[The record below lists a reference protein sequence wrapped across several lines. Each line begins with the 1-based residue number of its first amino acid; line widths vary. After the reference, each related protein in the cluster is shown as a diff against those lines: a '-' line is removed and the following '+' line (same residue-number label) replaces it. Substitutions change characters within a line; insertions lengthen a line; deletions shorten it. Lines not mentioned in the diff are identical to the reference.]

1 MRSNFRNSI
10 YRTKLSF
17 GKSANGK
24 RLRSG
29 EGSNSAAHLLTG
41 ESSNSGTHNLPGDSS
56 NSGSR
61 ILPGDSLNS
70 EAHLLTGE
78 PSNSGTRIFPA
89 EPGNDGMRPLPHEL
103 IRSKMQLLTRKAFSM
118 ATFLFAFVVLLVP
131 NQLAAQGWTVNEADY
146 EYNGDITGIVF
157 LDGVQV
163 TDGALG
169 AFVDGVCRGVDDQ
182 AEAGP
187 DGFLGFQ
194 FMVHSNVSA
203 GETMTFRYYN
213 ESNVQIY
220 DVVETVEFI
229 SNMIIGDARDPFVFN
244 AVTNDPPVVTSPIV
258 SLTYD
263 EYFGSDDIDLS
274 TVFSDPDLNTLSYTA
289 VSDDPGVVT
298 VSIAGD
304 LLTITEA
311 GLGSTT
317 VTVTADD
324 DLATVQDI
332 FTVTVNN
339 VNDAPEVENPIA
351 DITRDEFFGTETVD
365 LTNTFSDKDNDALS
379 YTATSSNT
387 TVVTVS
393 VTGTT
398 LTITEVEPGTAEIT
412 VSASDGAETT
422 PTTFTF
428 TMVNVNETPEV
439 DNPVPDQDLDEYFS
453 SQGISLAG
461 RYSDPDGDN
470 LSLTVVS
477 SDPDVVTAGIEG
489 NDLTLTET
497 GLGTST
503 VTITISDGNLEVTD
517 VFSVV
522 VNNVNDDPEVVSPI
536 AQQDLQEYFGT
547 WTVGLS
553 GVFTDKD
560 GDNLTY
566 SASSDAPGVVTV
578 NVAGT
583 NLTITEAGLGTAV
596 ITVSATDGNGGSG
609 STTFDV
615 IVANVNDA
623 PVVANALPDRTLEE
637 NFGTLDIDI
646 SNVFSDKDNDAL
658 TIVPVSSNPG
668 VVGVSLTGTTLT
680 LSEGGLGTSTITLT
694 ASDASES
701 VSDIFSVTVINVND
715 PPTVVNPISDKE
727 YPERFNSATVNL
739 SGVFDD
745 PDGDPLNYSANSSDA
760 TIVTVSVEGG
770 VLTIT
775 EAGGQGQATV
785 TVTAT
790 DPSNAEVSDNFLVT
804 VVNVNDPPV
813 VAAPIPDQSA
823 DEYFG
828 TTRIDLSPVFSDEDG
843 DALTYTASSS
853 NTTVVTVAI
862 VGSELVISE
871 EGELGTSTI
880 TVSASDNAQN
890 ASDVFEF
897 TVNNVNDAPVVAN
910 PIADQEADEY
920 FSSRN
925 VVISSVFSDKD
936 LDNLNYSV
944 ASSNTDVVTVALSG
958 TTLTITEVGLGTST
972 ISVSASDGTLS
983 VTDEFLFTVNNVN
996 DPPTVAIPLGDL
1008 QVDEYFNFRTVDLSN
1023 TFADQDPGDQ
1033 LTYSAVSSDHN
1044 VVSVSVAGAELT
1056 ITEAGLGTATITVT
1070 ATDDGVG
1077 TLSVS
1082 DDFSITV
1089 NNVNDAPEVVNP
1101 VGEINLNEY
1110 FGTSSRNV
1118 AGVFTD
1124 KDGDA
1129 LTYEA
1134 VSGNTSVVTVSMS
1147 GSILYFTEQGLGSSS
1162 ITVTATDDGEGNL
1175 SRGHSFILNVNNV
1188 NDPPIV
1194 VDPLEDIVTD
1204 ENFVTLPVDLTGTF
1218 TDKDNDA
1225 LTYTAVSSNAGVVT
1239 TSVSGNTLSIHEE
1252 GLGTAILTVTASD
1265 GSLSVSDQFSI
1276 TINNVN
1282 DAPVVVDPITD
1293 RNYDEGF
1300 GSASISVSPV
1310 FNDEDGDVLSYTV
1323 ESSNTTVVSATMSG
1337 TTLLITERG
1346 NGTATITVRA
1356 SDGFLSVSDAFIVGV
1371 INLNDA
1377 PVVANPVADQ
1387 EENEYFGSIDINIS
1401 SVFSDE
1407 DGDPLTITASSSDP
1421 GIVTTSISGDIL
1433 TITEQGLGTATIT
1446 LVADDDLLTVQD
1458 DFLVTVNNVND
1469 APIIE
1474 NGLDDLSLDEHFGTT
1489 TLDLSDVFSDKDGD
1503 ALTLS
1508 VDNSATSV
1516 VTVGLSGT
1524 TLTINEAGLGSATIT
1539 VDASDGTLGV
1549 SDQFIVTV
1557 NNVNDAPVV
1566 EQPVEDQVFNERF
1579 GSATIS
1585 LASVF
1590 SDPDGDALILSAVS
1604 NHPGIITVNL
1614 SETTLTI
1621 NEEGLGNGTVSITA
1635 SDGSLAQTQTFSVT
1649 VNNVNDPP
1657 VLSSPLADQNYAEY
1671 FNRSLLSISNL
1682 FSDPDGDVLIYTIVS
1697 TDESVATVSV
1707 EGTTVTIDEEG
1718 LGTTTVEITATDGEF
1733 FIDYAFN
1740 VTIFNVN
1747 DAPEVVNA
1755 IADQELDEHFG
1766 FTTIGLSSVF
1776 DDKDGDA
1783 LTLSAVSSNNAVVE
1797 VSVDVTTLLITETGL
1812 GSSQVTVTAT
1822 DGTLS
1827 VDEQFTVT
1835 VNNVNDAP
1843 VITAPV
1849 DDLVLN
1855 EHFNSTAV
1863 DLSSVFTDPD
1873 GDAILFSV
1881 ASSDPGIVTTS
1892 LSGATLVIREAGLG
1906 TATITVTGSDG
1917 SLATDELFQVTVNNV
1932 NDAPEVVTPISS
1944 ASRSEGFGTETI
1956 DLAPVFVDP
1965 DDDPMN
1971 YTAISSNTTVVT
1983 VSISGTILTIT
1994 EVGLGA
2000 ATITVTA
2007 SDGSLSTND
2016 QFSFT
2021 IDNVNDPPEVLQ
2033 PLGDRSFDEGFLST
2047 SINLTNFFSDPDG
2060 DVLSFSASSAN
2071 TDVVT
2076 VSVSSNTLTITE
2088 VGLGSAEVTVTASD
2102 GSLTNQ
2108 DIFTASVGNVN
2119 DSPVIQVPVNDQV
2132 YDEYFDTETIDLSS
2146 VFADPDGDALTISAI
2161 SSNTNV
2167 VAVSVSGTT
2176 LTITERGLGTSTIN
2190 LTATDGDLSVLDQF
2204 NVSVVNVNDNP
2215 EVRNPLPD
2223 REFDEGFVS
2232 SGISL
2237 AATFTDKDGDVLTLS
2252 AVSSNTGVV
2261 SVSISGTTLTLA
2273 ETGLGTAT
2281 VTVTASDGNLH
2292 VSDDFI
2298 VVVNNVN
2305 DQPVVISPIPDRE
2318 LDEHF
2323 GFITID
2329 LSNVFTDPD
2338 VIDQLTFSA
2347 VSADTDIITVSVT
2360 GNTLTI
2366 QEVGLGTTSVTVT
2379 ATDDGDGN
2387 LSVDDVFMVTV
2398 NNVNDPPEVAVP
2410 IPDQEFDEYF
2420 VSAELDLSATY
2431 TDPDADP
2438 LTLTPVSSNPN
2449 VVAVEVSG
2457 TTVTLLETGLGS
2469 ATVTV
2474 TASDG
2479 TLSVDEQFTV
2489 RVNNVNDAPV
2499 VANPLADQVYN
2510 EYFNT
2515 STLSISNL
2523 FFDKDNDPLT
2533 YSVASSDPTVVSVD
2547 VTATTVAIHEEGLG
2561 SATVT
2566 VTADDGEYSVTETF
2580 LVTVNNV
2587 NDRPRVANPL
2597 SDREYDEYYIGDTL
2611 NISNVFADKD
2621 GDELALS
2628 ASSDDPSVVNAYVI
2642 GAELYIIEQGLGDAL
2657 ITVVASDGQ
2666 LDISDQLTV
2675 TVNNVNDAPEVVNP
2689 IQDQDYLEYFNT
2701 SKLSLQ
2707 NVFYDK
2713 DGDELKITAVSSNTN
2728 VVTLSFSEED
2738 MILTLQEQSLGT
2750 STVTLTATDGTLSV
2764 DASFL
2769 VTINNVNDPPVVAN
2783 PVADQEGLEYDGP
2796 FTIDLASVFFDKDGD
2811 PLTLEAR
2818 SADTTVIRASVSGTT
2833 LTISEVAP
2841 GQAEIIVTATD
2852 EGNLSA
2858 EDRFTFNLVNVN
2870 DAPVVENTVG
2880 FLSLKEYFESE
2891 RIDISDVF
2899 FDKDGDVLKYS
2910 AVSSNKEVLT
2920 VEVDGD
2926 TLVMNEVGLGITT
2939 IILTASDGS
2948 LSNDD
2953 VFEVSVDNVNDNP
2966 QVNALLPDV
2975 EQYEY
2980 FEEYIVDLHGVFS
2993 DPDVGDILTL
3003 SVVSSDPG
3011 VVQAEI
3017 QDTTVV
3023 ITETG
3028 LGSSGLT
3035 VTVEDEGGLTAAVEF
3050 NFTVWNVNDAPEVVD
3065 PIPDFELVDN
3075 IGTISFGL
3083 DTLFWDK
3090 DNDTLNYSIVV
3101 SDTELV
3107 AFTMTDSVLTFD
3119 ALEVGDVEVILTAS
3133 DTALSAVDTFNI
3145 TVVDEVLLIVR
3156 YDGRRLPNEDT
3167 IDVCNDAD
3175 DETIQVISSVAWG
3188 FEKVSEATWLVAG
3201 IEEDSS
3207 LNLAFSENLT
3217 GASRFAEILI
3227 FDEQGHKF
3235 TFYLQQSDCNIDTT
3249 SVGSRQVFAP
3259 DIYPNP
3265 VEQMLYITN
3274 ENGML
3279 NGAQFEIIDN
3289 SGKRLYLQEIE
3300 AGDGRTIEVDMS
3312 GYSEGMYFI
3321 RIRNKKGSWMDKII
3335 KL

>member
-1 MRSNFRNSI
+1 MRFNFRNSI
-10 YRTKLSF
+10 YRTHLYLENAVSGIRPRLREGTSRWMRQLCRKPLCGMLQSF
-17 GKSANGK
+17 GKVVHSSV
-24 RLRSG
+24 RLPFEKPRY
-29 EGSNSAAHLLTG
+29 
-41 ESSNSGTHNLPGDSS
+41 GT
-56 NSGSR
+56 
-61 ILPGDSLNS
+61 
-70 EAHLLTGE
+70 
-78 PSNSGTRIFPA
+78 IF
-89 EPGNDGMRPLPHEL
+89 MFVL
-103 IRSKMQLLTRKAFSM
+103 AFM
-118 ATFLFAFVVLLVP
+118 LVP
-131 NQLAAQGWTVNEADY
+131 GQLSAQHGWTFNEADY
-146 EYNGDITGIVF
+146 ENSADISGIVY

-169 AFVDGVCRGVDDQ
+169 AFVDGVCRGYDDL
-182 AEAGP
+182 AETGP
-187 DGFLGFQ
+187 GGFLGFQ
-194 FMVHSNVSA
+194 FLVYSNESA
-203 GETMTFRYYN
+203 GEVMSFRYYN
-213 ESNVQIY
+213 ENNGLTY
-220 DVVETVEFI
+220 DVVETIEFI
-229 SNMIIGDARDPFVFN
+229 SNEIFGNAVEPLVFN
-244 AVTNDPPVVTSPIV
+244 AVTNDPPVVTSPVV
-258 SLTYD
+258 SRTYD

-274 TVFSDPDLNTLSYTA
+274 TVFSDPDLNTLTYTA

-298 VSIAGD
+298 VSVAGD

-311 GLGSTT
+311 GLGSAT

-324 DLATVQDI
+324 GLATVQDI

-351 DITRDEFFGTETVD
+351 DITRDEGFGTETVD
-365 LTNTFSDKDNDALS
+365 LTNTFSDKDNDALT
-379 YTATSSNT
+379 YTASSSDPGSV
-387 TVVTVS
+387 TVVVS
-393 VTGTT
+393 GTT
-398 LTITEVEPGTAEIT
+398 LTITEVYP
-412 VSASDGAETT
+412 
-422 PTTFTF
+422 
-428 TMVNVNETPEV
+428 
-439 DNPVPDQDLDEYFS
+439 
-453 SQGISLAG
+453 
-461 RYSDPDGDN
+461 
-470 LSLTVVS
+470 
-477 SDPDVVTAGIEG
+477 
-489 NDLTLTET
+489 
-497 GLGTST
+497 GTST
-503 VTITISDGNLEVTD
+503 ITVNATDGTETTSTTFSFTTNNINDAPVVETPIEDLVLDESFDTYDINLADIFFDED
-517 VFSVV
+517 
-522 VNNVNDDPEVVSPI
+522 
-536 AQQDLQEYFGT
+536 QDA
-547 WTVGLS
+547 
-553 GVFTDKD
+553 
-560 GDNLTY
+560 LTY
-566 SASSDAPGVVTV
+566 VPASSNTGVVTV
-578 NVAGT
+578 SVSGNT
-583 NLTITEAGLGTAV
+583 LTITEAG
-596 ITVSATDGNGGSG
+596 I
-609 STTFDV
+609 
-615 IVANVNDA
+615 
-623 PVVANALPDRTLEE
+623 
-637 NFGTLDIDI
+637 
-646 SNVFSDKDNDAL
+646 
-658 TIVPVSSNPG
+658 
-668 VVGVSLTGTTLT
+668 
-680 LSEGGLGTSTITLT
+680 GTSTITVT

-701 VSDIFSVTVINVND
+701 VSDNFTVSVQNVND
-715 PPTVVNPISDKE
+715 PPVVINPISDKE
-727 YPERFNSATVNL
+727 YAEGFNSATVNL

-745 PDGDPLNYSANSSDA
+745 PDGDALTYSAATSDP
-760 TIVTVSVEGG
+760 TIVTVSVSSA

-775 EAGGQGQATV
+775 EAGGFGQATV

-790 DPSNAEVSDNFLVT
+790 DPSNAEVSDSFVVT

-813 VAAPIPDQSA
+813 VAAPVPDQSA

-862 VGSELVISE
+862 DGSDLVISE
-871 EGELGTSTI
+871 AGELGTSTI
-880 TVSASDNAQN
+880 TVNASDGAQN
-890 ASDVFEF
+890 ATDAFAF
-897 TVNNVNDAPVVAN
+897 TVNNVNDAPEVAN

-925 VVISSVFSDKD
+925 IIISSVFSDKD
-936 LDNLNYSV
+936 LDNLTYTV
-944 ASSNTDVVTVALSG
+944 GSSNTDVVTAALSG
-958 TTLTITEVGLGTST
+958 TTLTISEVGLGTST
-972 ISVSASDGTLS
+972 ISVTASDGTLS

-996 DPPTVAIPLGDL
+996 DPPTVAIPLGNL
-1008 QVDEYFNFRTVDLSN
+1008 QVDEYFNTRTINLSG

-1033 LTYSAVSSDHN
+1033 LTYSAVSNDEN
-1044 VVSVSVAGAELT
+1044 VVTVTVTGAELT

-1101 VGEINLNEY
+1101 VGEINLDEY
-1110 FGTSSRNV
+1110 FGTRSRNV

-1129 LTYEA
+1129 LTYTA

-1147 GSILYFTEQGLGSSS
+1147 GSILYFTEQGLGSSL
-1162 ITVTATDDGEGNL
+1162 ITVTATDDGEGALRTN
-1175 SRGHSFILNVNNV
+1175 HSFVLNVNNV
-1188 NDPPIV
+1188 NDPPVV
-1194 VDPLEDIVTD
+1194 VDPLDDIVTD
-1204 ENFVTLPVDLTGTF
+1204 ENFVTLPVSLTGTF

-1239 TSVSGNTLSIHEE
+1239 TSVSGSTLSIHEE
-1252 GLGTAILTVTASD
+1252 GLGTATLTVTASD

-1310 FNDEDGDVLSYTV
+1310 FNDEDGDVLSYAV
-1323 ESSNTTVVSATMSG
+1323 ESSNTAVVSATMSG

-1346 NGTATITVRA
+1346 NGNSTITVRA
-1356 SDGFLSVSDAFIVGV
+1356 SDGFLSVTDEFIVGV

-1401 SVFSDE
+1401 NVFSDE

-1433 TITEQGLGTATIT
+1433 TITEQGLGNATIT
-1446 LVADDDLLTVQD
+1446 LVADDDLLTVED

-1474 NGLDDLSLDEHFGTT
+1474 NDLDDLSLDEHFGTT

-1566 EQPVEDQVFNERF
+1566 EQPVADQVFDERF

-1590 SDPDGDALILSAVS
+1590 SDPDGDALTLSAVS

-1614 SETTLTI
+1614 PETTLTI

-1635 SDGSLAQTQTFSVT
+1635 SDGALAQTQTFSVT

-1682 FSDPDGDVLIYTIVS
+1682 FSDPDGDALSYTIVS
-1697 TDESVATVSV
+1697 SDESVATVSV
-1707 EGTTVTIDEEG
+1707 GGTTVTIDEEG

-1733 FIDYAFN
+1733 FIDFAFN
-1740 VTIFNVN
+1740 VTIANVN

-1766 FTTIGLSSVF
+1766 FNTIGLSSVF

-1783 LTLSAVSSNNAVVE
+1783 LTLSAVSSNTSVVE
-1797 VSVDVTTLLITETGL
+1797 VSVDVTTLLITEIGL
-1812 GSSQVTVTAT
+1812 GSSLVTVTAT

-1827 VDEQFTVT
+1827 VDEQFTVS

-1843 VITAPV
+1843 EVTAPV

-1873 GDAILFSV
+1873 GDAILLSV
-1881 ASSDPGIVTTS
+1881 SSSNPDIVTAS
-1892 LSGATLVIREAGLG
+1892 LSGTLVIIRETGLG

-1917 SLATDELFQVTVNNV
+1917 SLSADELFQVTVNNV
-1932 NDAPEVVTPISS
+1932 NDAPEVVVPISS
-1944 ASRSEGFGTETI
+1944 LSRNEGFGSTTI
-1956 DLAPVFVDP
+1956 DLGPVFVDP
-1965 DDDPMN
+1965 DDDPMT
-1971 YTAISSNTTVVT
+1971 YEAISSNTTVVT
-1983 VSISGTILTIT
+1983 VSISGTILTIS

-2000 ATITVTA
+2000 STITVTA

-2060 DVLSFSASSAN
+2060 DVLTFSASSAN

-2088 VGLGSAEVTVTASD
+2088 VGLGNSEVTVTASD

-2119 DSPVIQVPVNDQV
+2119 DPPVIQTPVNDQA
-2132 YDEYFDTETIDLSS
+2132 YDEYFGTETIDLSS

-2167 VAVSVSGTT
+2167 VTVSVTGTT
-2176 LTITERGLGTSTIN
+2176 LTITEAGLGTSTIN

-2204 NVSVVNVNDNP
+2204 NVGVINVNDNP
-2215 EVRNPLPD
+2215 EVQNPLPD
-2223 REFDEGFVS
+2223 REYDEGFVS

-2237 AATFTDKDGDVLTLS
+2237 AATFTDKDGDVLFLS
-2252 AVSSNTGVV
+2252 AESDDPGVV
-2261 SVSISGTTLTLA
+2261 SVSITGTTLTLT

-2281 VTVTASDGNLH
+2281 VTVTASDGDLH

-2305 DQPVVISPIPDRE
+2305 DQPVVIRPIPDRE

-2323 GFITID
+2323 GSITIG

-2338 VIDQLTFSA
+2338 VIDRLTFSA

-2360 GNTLTI
+2360 GSTLTI
-2366 QEVGLGTTSVTVT
+2366 REVGLGRTTVTVT

-2387 LSVDDVFMVTV
+2387 LSVDDVFTITL

-2410 IPDQEFDEYF
+2410 IPDQVFDEYF
-2420 VSAELDLSATY
+2420 ESADLDLSATF
-2431 TDPDADP
+2431 TDPDPDTDA

-2479 TLSVDEQFTV
+2479 SLSVDEQFTV

-2533 YSVASSDPTVVSVD
+2533 YSVASSDPTVVTVD

-2597 SDREYDEYYIGDTL
+2597 SDRKYDEYFIGDTL
-2611 NISNVFADKD
+2611 DISAVFADKD
-2621 GDELALS
+2621 GDELELS
-2628 ASSDDPSVVNAYVI
+2628 ASSDDPSVVDAYVI
-2642 GAELYIIEQGLGDAL
+2642 GTELYIIEQGLGDAVVM
-2657 ITVVASDGQ
+2657 VVASDGQ

-2701 SKLSLQ
+2701 SKLSLK

-2728 VVTLSFSEED
+2728 VVTLSFLEED
-2738 MILTLQEQSLGT
+2738 MILTLQEQNLGT

-2841 GQAEIIVTATD
+2841 GQAEVTVTATD
-2852 EGNLSA
+2852 EGDLSA
-2858 EDRFTFNLVNVN
+2858 EDRFVFNLVNVN
-2870 DAPVVENTVG
+2870 DAPVVENSLG
-2880 FLSLKEYFESE
+2880 FLSLKEYFETAKF
-2891 RIDISDVF
+2891 DISDVF
-2899 FDKDGDVLKYS
+2899 FDKDGDALKYS
-2910 AVSSNKEVLT
+2910 AVSSNPDVLT

-2926 TLVMNEVGLGITT
+2926 TLIMTEVGLGTT
-2939 IILTASDGS
+2939 TVILTGSDGS

-2966 QVNALLPDV
+2966 VVEILLPDV

-2980 FEEYIVDLHGVFS
+2980 FEEYIVDLDGVFS

-3003 SVVSSDPG
+3003 SVVNSDTS
-3011 VVQAEI
+3011 VVQVSI
-3017 QDTTVV
+3017 QDTALV
-3023 ITETG
+3023 ITEAG
-3028 LGSSGLT
+3028 LGTSELT
-3035 VTVEDEGGLTAAVEF
+3035 VAVEDEGGLTAAVGF

-3090 DNDTLNYSIVV
+3090 DNDTLNYTIVV

-3119 ALEVGDVEVILTAS
+3119 ALEVGEVEVILTAS

-3156 YDGRRLPNEDT
+3156 YDGRRLPNQDT

-3175 DETIQVISSVAWG
+3175 DETVQVISSVEWG

-3217 GASRFAEILI
+3217 GASRFAEILVY
-3227 FDEQGHKF
+3227 DEQGHKF
-3235 TFYLQQSDCNIDTT
+3235 TFYLQQSDCTIDTT
-3249 SVGSRQVFAP
+3249 SVGLRQLFGL

-3265 VEQMLYITN
+3265 VEHVLYITN
-3274 ENGML
+3274 ENDML
-3279 NGAQFEIIDN
+3279 NDAQLEIIDN

-3300 AGDGRTIEVDMS
+3300 AGGGSTIEVDMS

-3321 RIRNKKGSWMDKII
+3321 RIRNKQGSWMDKII